1 MEIPVTMNMAQ
12 KYAVSRDNP
21 EEVFQFF
28 LKNFGCARKVYNL
41 SVDNY
46 YKHLEAAGYTSGDKI
61 PKVASLKA
69 SELKKEYPYLK
80 EADSLGI
87 ANSLMDFSEA
97 IRRFRGQGSHREYT
111 KRALRRDRS
120 GTKSLSFRGLKGI
133 PKFHAKALGDF
144 SYRTAAQQVVSCSL
158 PSL

>member
-1 MEIPVTMNMAQ
+1 MEIPAKMNMAQ

-28 LKNFGCARKVYNL
+28 LKNFSCARKVYNL

-46 YKHLEAAGYTSGDKI
+46 YKHLGAAGYTSGDKI
-61 PKVASLKA
+61 PKVACLKA

-87 ANSLMDFSEA
+87 ANSHLC
-97 IRRFRGQGSHREYT
+97 
-111 KRALRRDRS
+111 
-120 GTKSLSFRGLKGI
+120 
-133 PKFHAKALGDF
+133 
-144 SYRTAAQQVVSCSL
+144 VSRW
-158 PSL
+158 

>member
-1 MEIPVTMNMAQ
+1 MQSAGTTR
-12 KYAVSRDNP
+12 KKCSS
-21 EEVFQFF
+21 FS
-28 LKNFGCARKVYNL
+28 LNFGCARKVYNL

-97 IRRFRGQGSHREYT
+97 VRRLFSI
-111 KRALRRDRS
+111 
-120 GTKSLSFRGLKGI
+120 SLQNGPMQISSSI
-133 PKFHAKALGDF
+133 
-144 SYRTAAQQVVSCSL
+144 SAAASVEMR
-158 PSL
+158 